1 MSVKLFVGGL
11 SWDTDDRALKS
22 KFEEYGTVEDAV
34 VIRDREN
41 AIQEEI
47 NRMGSS
53 LKKNHHSPSF
63 SSNNS
68 LSNLS
73 SQQLFVRQSRSKSNS
88 LLNNNDHTLLPPLSP
103 ISSKPLQINGL
114 TIELPA
120 NKSATSN
127 NNNSPSSSSSP
138 TLSSL
143 IDHSAPSVLLSRLS
157 PIPETFNSHSPISSV
172 GWLDESSSD
181 DDSEGSTTSSGSDSS
196 RKKIRRTPTTGHR
209 LNGKSLSS
217 KKKKIPLSSLSTLPP
232 PLPPLPSPA
241 TSLTFQKVDKSS
253 STTTATTTTLSS
265 SHDTKYI
272 ATLVTNRS
280 DNKDN
285 SINRRSNED
294 LKQQLYHRHTKHRR
308 SIDKNINENKNTISR
323 RRSID
328 KNINEDINTI
338 IHRRSIDNNINEDKN
353 TIIHRRSI
361 DNNIN
366 EDKNTI
372 RRRSIDKNIN
382 EDKNTSTTNIVRHRR
397 SIDTINPSN
406 NVISTSKK
414 QKEPNNNAIYNH
426 HRTKRLSNDIEK
438 ARNII
443 NQRGR
448 AKSRAREPLITNV
461 EEQQRG
467 RGKSRTREP
476 LITSV
481 EEQQRG
487 RGKSRTREPL
497 ITSVEEQQR
506 GRAKSK
512 AKEPLINNI
521 EEQQRGRAKS
531 RNREPLITTNVEE
544 SPSQQRETRAK
555 SKTRESKNGKQKS
568 KGRSKD
574 FDFADQ
580 DKHPL
585 PRRDKTKYSENST
598 HIENSEFKQLTAQ
611 IYIEETHQS
620 KKISITSEMT
630 ALDVLNSLR
639 NNKSISD
646 DDSWTIFELINEFG
660 LERPIRD
667 WEYLSRIIET
677 WDFDRK
683 YAFVLKKYPYRNALT
698 IDGFNNAVPPMFG
711 FLHMEVK
718 KNKWQKRYFHVK
730 DGSLYYNNN
739 GKDTKSKTSDNFLC
753 TMANF
758 DVYSLIKSCNRKPPT
773 KFVFALKSQ
782 DKITMF
788 ENPENDYIK
797 YLCADHYD
805 KMKDWVLSISTAKNN
820 LMLAENPELFL
831 KMGFKDDSNKDK
843 IITEKSDSSLSQ
855 SFQQQQNVRSNHL
868 GKPNSEVM
876 FKEGSLLGS
885 SDKNLLAPNA
895 SSTTTIRSLLDTNEA
910 LLEEVKE
917 REKLRRA
924 LNGSGYVKDSMNNNT
939 YINISESIKFNK
951 GSLLDK
957 NREIVES
964 SSTNNT
970 DGASFGN
977 GSANNN
983 NMTDQL
989 IHIDEG
995 IKFNK
1000 GSLLEENQE
1009 KKLSKKSMKTVGGGG
1024 GTLLTLDIP
1033 SPPSSSQSQLSTMQ
1047 SPSNNNGKKLLEI
1060 DLKLDAQHTLAL
1072 RNTNIQPLL
1081 SFVPSE
1087 NKEIETAKSPRR
1099 FLFGVI
1105 GKSRNN
1111 NSNKNDND
1119 NKLSDNE
1126 YNTEEEEE
1134 EPKSY
1139 FDF

>member
-41 AIQEEI
+41 DEFSIEAIQEEI

-120 NKSATSN
+120 NKK
-127 NNNSPSSSSSP
+127 
-138 TLSSL
+138 
-143 IDHSAPSVLLSRLS
+143 
-157 PIPETFNSHSPISSV
+157 TFNSHSPISSV

-196 RKKIRRTPTTGHR
+196 KTVTATTTTTTTGKKIRRTPTTGHR

-426 HRTKRLSNDIEK
+426 HHQKGHTAEEQ
-438 ARNII
+438 
-443 NQRGR
+443 QRGR

>member
-41 AIQEEI
+41 GRSRGFGFVTYYKEEEAELAI
-47 NRMGSS
+47 R
-53 LKKNHHSPSF
+53 
-63 SSNNS
+63 
-68 LSNLS
+68 NLNEKEFDGRTIKVDRAS
-73 SQQLFVRQSRSKSNS
+73 EH
-88 LLNNNDHTLLPPLSP
+88 DHTLLPPLSP

-157 PIPETFNSHSPISSV
+157 PIPEMFNSHSPISSV

-232 PLPPLPSPA
+232 PLPPLPSSA

-265 SHDTKYI
+265 SHDTKDI
-272 ATLVTNRS
+272 ATLATNRS
-280 DNKDN
+280 GNKDN

-294 LKQQLYHRHTKHRR
+294 LKQQLYHRHTKSHNHQHSSQQRQRR
-308 SIDKNINENKNTISR
+308 MSDSSIE
-323 RRSID
+323 
-328 KNINEDINTI
+328 EL
-338 IHRRSIDNNINEDKN
+338 NNIDERN
-353 TIIHRRSI
+353 T
-361 DNNIN
+361 NNN
-366 EDKNTI
+366 NVVAA
-372 RRRSIDKNIN
+372 NI
-382 EDKNTSTTNIVRHRR
+382 NTSTTNIVRHRR
-397 SIDTINPSN
+397 SIDNINPSN

-414 QKEPNNNAIYNH
+414 QKEPNNNAAYNH
-426 HRTKRLSNDIEK
+426 HH
-438 ARNII
+438 
-443 NQRGR
+443 QRGHER
-448 AKSRAREPLITNV
+448 STRPKETTMDERGPREPLITNV
-461 EEQQRG
+461 EEQ
-467 RGKSRTREP
+467 
-476 LITSV
+476 
-481 EEQQRG
+481 QQRG

-512 AKEPLINNI
+512 AKEPLINSI

-598 HIENSEFKQLTAQ
+598 HIENSEFKLTAQ

-620 KKISITSEMT
+620 KKISLTSEMT

-639 NNKSISD
+639 NNQSISD

-677 WDFDRK
+677 WDYDRK
-683 YAFVLKKYPYRNALT
+683 YAFALKKYPYRNALT

-758 DVYSLIKSCNRKPPT
+758 DVYSLVKSCNRKPPT

-885 SDKNLLAPNA
+885 SDKNLSAPNA
-895 SSTTTIRSLLDTNEA
+895 SSTTTIISFVKGSLLDTNEA

-917 REKLRRA
+917 REKMRRA
-924 LNGSGYVKDSMNNNT
+924 LNGSGYVKDSMNNIT
-939 YINISESIKFNK
+939 YINIGESIKFNK

-1009 KKLSKKSMKTVGGGG
+1009 KKLSKKSMKTVG
-1024 GTLLTLDIP
+1024 
-1033 SPPSSSQSQLSTMQ
+1033 
-1047 SPSNNNGKKLLEI
+1047 EI

-1087 NKEIETAKSPRR
+1087 NKEIEMAKSPRR

-1105 GKSRNN
+1105 GKNRNN

>member
-41 AIQEEI
+41 GRSRGFGFVTYYKEEEAELAIRNLNEKEFDGRTIKVDRASEHEFSIEAIQEEI

-157 PIPETFNSHSPISSV
+157 PIPEMFNSHSPISSV

-196 RKKIRRTPTTGHR
+196 ITATTTATTTGKKIRRTPTTGHR

-232 PLPPLPSPA
+232 PLPPLPSSA
-241 TSLTFQKVDKSS
+241 TSLTFQKKSS

-265 SHDTKYI
+265 SHDTKDI
-272 ATLVTNRS
+272 ATLATNRS
-280 DNKDN
+280 GNKDN

-294 LKQQLYHRHTKHRR
+294 LKQQLYHRHTKSHNHQHSSQQRQRR
-308 SIDKNINENKNTISR
+308 MSDSSIE
-323 RRSID
+323 
-328 KNINEDINTI
+328 EL
-338 IHRRSIDNNINEDKN
+338 NNIDERN
-353 TIIHRRSI
+353 T
-361 DNNIN
+361 NNN
-366 EDKNTI
+366 NVVAA
-372 RRRSIDKNIN
+372 NI
-382 EDKNTSTTNIVRHRR
+382 NTSTTNIVRHRR
-397 SIDTINPSN
+397 SIDNINPSN

-414 QKEPNNNAIYNH
+414 QKEPNNNAVYNH
-426 HRTKRLSNDIEK
+426 HH
-438 ARNII
+438 
-443 NQRGR
+443 QRGHER
-448 AKSRAREPLITNV
+448 STRPKETTMDERGPREPLITNV
-461 EEQQRG
+461 EEQQQRG

-512 AKEPLINNI
+512 AKEPLINSI

-598 HIENSEFKQLTAQ
+598 HVENSEFKLTAQ

-620 KKISITSEMT
+620 KKISLTSEMT

-639 NNKSISD
+639 NNQSISD

-677 WDFDRK
+677 WDYDRK
-683 YAFVLKKYPYRNALT
+683 YAFALKKYPYRNALT

-758 DVYSLIKSCNRKPPT
+758 DVYSLVKSCNRKPPT

-885 SDKNLLAPNA
+885 SDKNLSAPNA
-895 SSTTTIRSLLDTNEA
+895 SSTTTIISFVKGSLLDTNEA

-917 REKLRRA
+917 REKMRRA
-924 LNGSGYVKDSMNNNT
+924 LNGSGYVKDSMNNIT
-939 YINISESIKFNK
+939 YINIGESIKFNK

-1009 KKLSKKSMKTVGGGG
+1009 KKLSKKSMKTVG
-1024 GTLLTLDIP
+1024 
-1033 SPPSSSQSQLSTMQ
+1033 
-1047 SPSNNNGKKLLEI
+1047 EI

-1087 NKEIETAKSPRR
+1087 NKEIEMAKSPRR

-1105 GKSRNN
+1105 GKNRNN

>member
-120 NKSATSN
+120 NKN
-127 NNNSPSSSSSP
+127 
-138 TLSSL
+138 
-143 IDHSAPSVLLSRLS
+143 HSAPSVLLSRLS

-241 TSLTFQKVDKSS
+241 TSLTFQKKSS